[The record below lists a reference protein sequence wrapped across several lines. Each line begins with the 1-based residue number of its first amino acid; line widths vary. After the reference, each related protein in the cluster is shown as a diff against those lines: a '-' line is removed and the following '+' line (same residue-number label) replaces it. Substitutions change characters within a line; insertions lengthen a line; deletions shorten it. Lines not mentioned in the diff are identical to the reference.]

1 MQLVTR
7 LLRNSRPLILNWL
20 RVGRTHY
27 ISWRVYPD
35 FGDPPGQQ
43 AKRPV
48 RFGKREL
55 YCSLLPK
62 AMKTI
67 SIIIVLL
74 TASTVGGAADSG
86 FDAKLD
92 KFIES
97 VKELGSGWTVV
108 ESDGIPQVA
117 KLGQLA
123 QGNRATSNWA
133 VLQLECDEPLGRG
146 RPLVLFETRYFEPWT
161 NMTGPATVRFDDEP
175 RKTVEGEVKI
185 GQFSFFGFP
194 SEGTERLTLKAKS
207 ARYMELIVNQSTS
220 KQVWGFGLA
229 GSTTAFDEI
238 AGRCRL

>member
-7 LLRNSRPLILNWL
+7 LLRNSRPLILNWF

-27 ISWRVYPD
+27 ISWRVYPEFD
-35 FGDPPGQQ
+35 DPPRQQ

-48 RFGKREL
+48 RFGNREL

-62 AMKTI
+62 TMKTI

-74 TASTVGGAADSG
+74 TASTAGGAADSG

-92 KFIES
+92 KLIER
-97 VKELGSGWTVV
+97 VEELGSGWTVV
-108 ESDGIPQVA
+108 ESDGIPQAA

-123 QGNRATSNWA
+123 QGNPATSNWA
-133 VLQLECDEPLGRG
+133 ALQPECDEPLGQG
-146 RPLVLFETRYFEPWT
+146 SPLGLFETLCFEPWT
-161 NMTGPATVRFDDEP
+161 NITGPATVRLDDEP

-185 GQFSFFGFP
+185 GQFGFFGFP
-194 SEGTERLTLKAKS
+194 SEGAERLTLRAKS
-207 ARYMELIVNQSTS
+207 ARYMELIVNQPTS
-220 KQVWGFGLA
+220 KQVWRFGLA

-238 AGRCRL
+238 AGRCGL